1 MAAGATYTSIASNTL
16 SSAASSVSFTSISG
30 AYTDLVL
37 IINSGSSAYGTD
49 WTCRVNG
56 DSSALYSR
64 TVLAGTGSVANSSS
78 VSGGTY
84 TRLNGSGF
92 NDTPTNTTVGITHFM
107 NYSNAT
113 NYKTILSRSGNA
125 ANGVSVVVSLWRSTA
140 AITSIE
146 VFTNDVS
153 TYNSGATFSLYGIAA
168 A

>member
-1 MAAGATYTSIASNTL
+1 MPDTVTYTPIATNTL
-16 SSAASSVSFTSISG
+16 GSAASTITFSSISG
-30 AYTDLVL
+30 SYKDLVL

-64 TVLAGTGSVANSSS
+64 TALAGDGSTATSSR

-113 NYKTILSRSGNA
+113 TYKTILSRSGNA
-125 ANGVSVVVSLWRSTA
+125 ANGTSAVVSLWRSTA

-153 TYNSGATFSLYGIAA
+153 TYNSGATFTLYGIGA
-168 A
+168 